1 MRTASLL
8 RICAAVWRA
17 RDAAG
22 IQAPDK
28 LLIGPLYSRMIRSA
42 FRDPVELGD
51 LRVDGD
57 DLRGVGIKPGPQL
70 GGVLTYLLEAVL
82 QNPELNERS
91 ALLRMAAERMQGAVE
106 GGGSTR
112 KPASGNSGRDR

>member
-1 MRTASLL
+1 
-8 RICAAVWRA
+8 
-17 RDAAG
+17 
-22 IQAPDK
+22 
-28 LLIGPLYSRMIRSA
+28 
-42 FRDPVELGD
+42 
-51 LRVDGD
+51 
-57 DLRGVGIKPGPQL
+57 
-70 GGVLTYLLEAVL
+70 VLTYLLEAVL